1 MILVDTGAWLALTD
15 RGDAYHVRS
24 REFFRRNR
32 EPLMTTYP
40 VLVECVHLM
49 FRRIGAAKTLAWM
62 DTLSAQGVG
71 VFVMDADHLH
81 RLSVLMRQ
89 YADLPMDLAD
99 ASLVLLAEEYGE
111 GRIVSTD
118 ERDFHAY
125 RWKNQHPFQNLLL
138 DQGGSG
144 AS

>member
-1 MILVDTGAWLALTD
+1 MILVDTGAWLALAD
-15 RGDAYHVRS
+15 RGDAYHARC

-49 FRRIGAAKTLAWM
+49 FSRIGVAKTLGWVE
-62 DTLSAQGVG
+62 TLGTKGVG
-71 VFVMDADHLH
+71 VFVMGADHLP
-81 RLSVLMRQ
+81 RLTALMRQ

-99 ASLVLLAEEYGE
+99 ASIVLLAEENGE

-125 RWKNQHPFQNLLL
+125 RWKNQHPFRNLLL
-138 DQGGSG
+138 EKG
-144 AS
+144 

>member
-1 MILVDTGAWLALTD
+1 MEAA
-15 RGDAYHVRS
+15 
-24 REFFRRNR
+24 
-32 EPLMTTYP
+32 
-40 VLVECVHLM
+40 HL
-49 FRRIGAAKTLAWM
+49 
-62 DTLSAQGVG
+62 S
-71 VFVMDADHLH
+71 

-111 GRIVSTD
+111 GRIVSTV

-125 RWKNQHPFQNLLL
+125 RWKNQHPFQILLL

>member
-1 MILVDTGAWLALTD
+1 MILVDTGAWLALAD
-15 RGDAYHVRS
+15 RGDAYHARC

-49 FRRIGAAKTLAWM
+49 FSRIGVARTLGWLETLA
-62 DTLSAQGVG
+62 TQGVG
-71 VFVMDADHLH
+71 VLVMGTEHLP
-81 RLSVLMRQ
+81 RLAVLMRQ
-89 YADLPMDLAD
+89 YVNLPMDLAD
-99 ASLVLLAEEYGE
+99 ASLVLLAEEIGE

-125 RWKNQHPFQNLLL
+125 RWKDQHPFRNLLL
-138 DQGGSG
+138 EQR
-144 AS
+144 